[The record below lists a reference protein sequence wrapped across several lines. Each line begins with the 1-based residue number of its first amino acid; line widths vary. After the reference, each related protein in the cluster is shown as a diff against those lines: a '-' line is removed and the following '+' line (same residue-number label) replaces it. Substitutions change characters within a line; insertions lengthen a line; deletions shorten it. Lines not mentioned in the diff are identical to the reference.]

1 MSNQDILATLTG
13 ILRDLLGNGGI
24 VLTETTERADI
35 PGWNSFAYVNFIIA
49 TEGEFGVRF
58 RVADVEAFE
67 TVGDIVRRIHE
78 LKG

>member
-58 RVADVEAFE
+58 QVADVEAFE